1 MEMKERGKKK
11 RERRKWILLVR
22 WSMRS
27 IEGPILHAHNLKE
40 KKKKI
45 REIPKRKKDTTKS
58 QKKNNVS
65 KRFWDNLQVPFVR
78 KTLGCRLLIKN

>member
-1 MEMKERGKKK
+1 MEMKEGGKK
-11 RERRKWILLVR
+11 RERRKWILLVW

-40 KKKKI
+40 KKKK
-45 REIPKRKKDTTKS
+45 REIPKRKKKI
-58 QKKNNVS
+58 QQKAKKNNV

-78 KTLGCRLLIKN
+78 KITLGCRLLIKN